1 MQKRYEEEYAVFLN
15 IF

>member
-1 MQKRYEEEYAVFLN
+1 MQKRYEEEYAVFFN